1 MEAIAAAS
9 SIIAIVELT
18 VNVTVW
24 CARYARDVSR
34 GPEDICL
41 LSQETGTLAIAISR
55 LQGANIPDDTRD
67 RLRPA
72 FQLCLDD
79 LKCLEK
85 TLKPAKNVVERLAW
99 PFKKRGE
106 VKDAIG
112 KIQRHTTLFNAAIVV
127 DLLVLTEKLRYVFLW
142 VGSLILTT
150 QVHISRNGRR
160 LRLEDTTRRYQALS
174 GLKLL

>member
-9 SIIAIVELT
+9 SILAIVELT

-34 GPEDICL
+34 GPEEITL

-55 LQGANIPDDTRD
+55 LQGPDIPDDTRE
-67 RLRPA
+67 RLKPA
-72 FQLCLDD
+72 FQLCLDE

-85 TLKPAKNVVERLAW
+85 TLKPANNMVERLAW
-99 PFKKRGE
+99 PFKKRDE

-112 KIQRHTTLFNAAIVV
+112 KIRRHTALFNAAIVV
-127 DLLVLTEKLRYVFLW
+127 DILVLTEKLRYVVFRW
-142 VGSLILTT
+142 KV
-150 QVHISRNGRR
+150 
-160 LRLEDTTRRYQALS
+160 
-174 GLKLL
+174 